1 MMVTTTTTRQPG
13 LQLTQNIAQ
22 TNINSLLDEDR
33 KAADPVRDRDPP
45 TRKSR
50 NEVEYHSDKY
60 FTNYFLNS
68 NPKLEEMLTK
78 VESQ

>member
-1 MMVTTTTTRQPG
+1 MM
-13 LQLTQNIAQ
+13 IF
-22 TNINSLLDEDR
+22 INSCLDEDR
-33 KAADPVRDRDPP
+33 KLSQPVAGDHSPP
-45 TRKSR
+45 TKK

-78 VESQ
+78 VESE